1 MAQYDIVKGVKSSGL
16 TLYENDNMFVYKGGS
31 AISTSVKTGHLNI
44 FSGGKTFTTWVDSNG
59 LVTVLSGGIASQTN
73 LSSTFASMHLSGG
86 TANLTVIQSNGR
98 LDVLTGGVA
107 NLTYVLGGSLIIS
120 NGGKAVNT
128 ELDRGGIATVLSG
141 GSMINTRISS
151 YKDTTGAYKDSSGK
165 LHVSSGGSVTSVTVF
180 SGGSLIV
187 SNSGEANKAMVSS
200 GGSAIVLAG
209 GKANSTM
216 VSSVGRLIVSNGG
229 SAVGTTVSDGGRM
242 VVSIGGVAG
251 NTTVSSGGSMVLS
264 SGGTA
269 TKATAKKGNV
279 IVYSTASMTDLKLS
293 GGSLYIQSG
302 AIVNSITNKG
312 AELTIEK
319 GAVVDNYK
327 GNPVKFPDCDGG
339 WNNYLSSGTGPEAI
353 NTNVTNKTAVKMA
366 PATAKIQM
374 DTNNVSY
381 NGLSN
386 YVGYGDEADFEKISL
401 NYAATLS
408 FIVSAT
414 GATKFT
420 IWSLTSGTKVKSL
433 QATSL
438 KKNAKTGEY
447 YVETKGLLLEADT
460 YYISVQSTDAKKG
473 GNAYYSVA
481 MNSESVFYSK
491 GKSFDNDWNAF
502 VKDNYTGEGY
512 LGIVDGKKE
521 KLVANEWVG
530 YTDPIDFRKFKLASA
545 AKLSFAVRS
554 TDAMK
559 VSICRVDSRGQEE
572 SVIYSLVVL
581 QNTTLKELGK
591 NDYFAV
597 TKLIL
602 LDPGY
607 YYIRVESTNAKKGG
621 YADYSVS
628 LDMGESVFFT
638 KGKSFDNDWNA
649 FVKDNYT
656 GEGYLGIVD
665 GKKEKLVANEW
676 VGYTDPID
684 FRKFKLASAAKLS
697 FAVRSTDAMKVSLC
711 RVDSRGQEESVT
723 YSLVVLQNTTL
734 KELGKNDYFAVTNL
748 ILLDPG
754 YYYIRV
760 ESTNAKKGGYADYSV
775 SLDTG
780 ESVFFTRGNTADD
793 WTDKDKGWIANKKYE
808 YTVKTAGT
816 LISDEWVGYND
827 EIDYRK
833 ITLTTEAKLSFGV
846 FASDSVKFTIYML
859 NQKEKNGEVTYYLTK
874 LQTTTIKAGEW
885 RPTNPIKLNADSYYF
900 SVESTNAKKGGNAS
914 YDVEIINFSPTNAG
928 ALTGPEEDANDWS
941 GAAGAADS
949 AAFADTLAEPGLA
962 AFSGTDPGEQMS
974 GAGDP
979 TMLQIPADASDGI
992 FAGLQNAADVFSD
1005 AVSPDGLRQDDT
1017 LPGLKGAVLA

>member
-1 MAQYDIVKGVKSSGL
+1 M
-16 TLYENDNMFVYKGGS
+16 
-31 AISTSVKTGHLNI
+31 
-44 FSGGKTFTTWVDSNG
+44 
-59 LVTVLSGGIASQTN
+59 
-73 LSSTFASMHLSGG
+73 
-86 TANLTVIQSNGR
+86 
-98 LDVLTGGVA
+98 
-107 NLTYVLGGSLIIS
+107 
-120 NGGKAVNT
+120 
-128 ELDRGGIATVLSG
+128 
-141 GSMINTRISS
+141 
-151 YKDTTGAYKDSSGK
+151 
-165 LHVSSGGSVTSVTVF
+165 
-180 SGGSLIV
+180 
-187 SNSGEANKAMVSS
+187 
-200 GGSAIVLAG
+200 
-209 GKANSTM
+209 
-216 VSSVGRLIVSNGG
+216 
-229 SAVGTTVSDGGRM
+229 
-242 VVSIGGVAG
+242 
-251 NTTVSSGGSMVLS
+251 
-264 SGGTA
+264 
-269 TKATAKKGNV
+269 
-279 IVYSTASMTDLKLS
+279 
-293 GGSLYIQSG
+293 
-302 AIVNSITNKG
+302 
-312 AELTIEK
+312 
-319 GAVVDNYK
+319 
-327 GNPVKFPDCDGG
+327 
-339 WNNYLSSGTGPEAI
+339 
-353 NTNVTNKTAVKMA
+353 
-366 PATAKIQM
+366 
-374 DTNNVSY
+374 
-381 NGLSN
+381 
-386 YVGYGDEADFEKISL
+386 
-401 NYAATLS
+401 
-408 FIVSAT
+408 
-414 GATKFT
+414 
-420 IWSLTSGTKVKSL
+420 
-433 QATSL
+433 
-438 KKNAKTGEY
+438 
-447 YVETKGLLLEADT
+447 
-460 YYISVQSTDAKKG
+460 
-473 GNAYYSVA
+473 
-481 MNSESVFYSK
+481 
-491 GKSFDNDWNAF
+491 
-502 VKDNYTGEGY
+502 
-512 LGIVDGKKE
+512 
-521 KLVANEWVG
+521 
-530 YTDPIDFRKFKLASA
+530 
-545 AKLSFAVRS
+545 
-554 TDAMK
+554 
-559 VSICRVDSRGQEE
+559 
-572 SVIYSLVVL
+572 
-581 QNTTLKELGK
+581 
-591 NDYFAV
+591 
-597 TKLIL
+597 
-602 LDPGY
+602 
-607 YYIRVESTNAKKGG
+607 
-621 YADYSVS
+621 
-628 LDMGESVFFT
+628 FFT

-697 FAVRSTDAMKVSLC
+697 FAVRSTDAMKVSIC

-962 AFSGTDPGEQMS
+962 AFSGTDPGEQKMS

>member
-572 SVIYSLVVL
+572 SV
-581 QNTTLKELGK
+581 
-591 NDYFAV
+591 
-597 TKLIL
+597 
-602 LDPGY
+602 
-607 YYIRVESTNAKKGG
+607 
-621 YADYSVS
+621 
-628 LDMGESVFFT
+628 
-638 KGKSFDNDWNA
+638 
-649 FVKDNYT
+649 
-656 GEGYLGIVD
+656 
-665 GKKEKLVANEW
+665 
-676 VGYTDPID
+676 
-684 FRKFKLASAAKLS
+684 
-697 FAVRSTDAMKVSLC
+697 
-711 RVDSRGQEESVT
+711 T